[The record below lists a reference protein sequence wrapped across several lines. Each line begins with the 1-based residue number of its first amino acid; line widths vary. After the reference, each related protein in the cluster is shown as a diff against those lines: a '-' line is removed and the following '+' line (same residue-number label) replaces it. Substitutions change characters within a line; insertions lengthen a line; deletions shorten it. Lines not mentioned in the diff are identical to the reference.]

1 MTNEQEIVKESFF
14 NLRNKLIKSFEKIDG
29 GKFAFKN
36 WKHSGSGGG
45 TMAIMKGKVIEK
57 GGVNIST
64 VGGQFSESMRSKCSN
79 TKRTRRKENT
89 MM

>member
-29 GKFAFKN
+29 GKFNFKN

-45 TMAIMKGKVIEK
+45 TMAIIKGKVIEK
-57 GGVNIST
+57 GGGEYFNCW
-64 VGGQFSESMRSKCSN
+64 RSVF
-79 TKRTRRKENT
+79 RKYAIKNSWC
-89 MM
+89 